1 MALNKDLSIIIP
13 VYNTEPYLRKC
24 LESIFKN
31 LPLNTEVIIVNDGTK
46 DNSEV
51 IIKEF
56 EEKYKDTLIYYKKEN
71 GGLSSAKNF
80 GLEKATGKYITFVD
94 SDDYVDENMHF
105 HMLSAANE
113 NDADIVYCDVEEVF
127 ENNKTLYVH
136 CTNNNRSTPFFKAI
150 DINLMAASWNKLI
163 KRELFDGINYPNGLN
178 NEDVAVTP
186 ILFAKANKIIKIDK
200 PYYKYFQRTGSIQN
214 SGFSSKRFVIF
225 ETANICFEMAK
236 KFDIEIQEQIKGSIY
251 THQILALLIY
261 PISKEKFSKRKE
273 LSKEFCTKLNSM
285 FKDDFYTNIYVK
297 EYVQAL
303 HKEALLKL
311 LEKNSYTKIP
321 YLLSYY
327 NILERII
334 ITKNKIKA
342 QIIRAFKFIKRK
354 LSK

>member
-13 VYNTEPYLRKC
+13 VYNTERYLRKC

-31 LPLNTEVIIVNDGTK
+31 LPKNTEVIIVNDGTK

-56 EEKYKDTLIYYKKEN
+56 EEKYKDILVYYKKEN

-80 GLEKATGKYITFVD
+80 GLERATGKYITFVD
-94 SDDYVDENMHF
+94 SDDYVDENMHLD
-105 HMLSAANE
+105 MLSVANK

-127 ENNKTLYVH
+127 EDNKKLYVH

-163 KRELFDGINYPNGLN
+163 KKDLFKGISYPNGLN

-186 ILFAKANKIIKIDK
+186 ILFARANKIIKIDK

-214 SGFSSKRFVIF
+214 SIFSSKRFVIF
-225 ETANICFEMAK
+225 ETADICFK
-236 KFDIEIQEQIKGSIY
+236 IVKDFDKEIQEQIKGSIY

-261 PISKEKFSKRKE
+261 PISKEKFGKRIE
-273 LSKEFCTKLNSM
+273 LTKEFCTKINTM

-297 EYVQAL
+297 EYVKTL
-303 HKEALLKL
+303 HKKLLLKL
-311 LEKNSYTKIP
+311 LKKNSYIKIP
-321 YLLSYY
+321 FLLSYY
-327 NILERII
+327 NILE
-334 ITKNKIKA
+334 KIQLK
-342 QIIRAFKFIKRK
+342 KEKK
-354 LSK
+354 K